1 MKGIVADASVVV
13 KYLFEEAGSDA
24 AVRLLGDSEDVV
36 APELVFAECGNAVWK
51 RARRGGLTQDA
62 ALDVLS
68 LLDALSLQPLP
79 LADLTADALGIALR
93 FDHSIYDCYYL
104 AAAIQTGHTLVTA
117 DRVLAGIARE
127 VGLGEQVLLIGE
139 QNAT

>member
-1 MKGIVADASVVV
+1 MTGVVADASALV
-13 KYLFEEAGSDA
+13 KCLVEEPDSPE
-24 AVRLLGDSEDVV
+24 AVRIMRAATDIV
-36 APELVFAECGNAVWK
+36 APDLVYAECANALWK
-51 RARRGGLTQDA
+51 RARRGTLSGLNTEE
-62 ALDVLS
+62 ALARLTEYPMDS
-68 LLDALSLQPLP
+68 LP

-93 FDHSIYDCYYL
+93 FDHSIYDCYYI

-117 DRVLAGIARE
+117 DRVLAEIARE